1 MFDEC
6 LLTAS
11 WDVMYRWPRAAPATK
26 TSRPGMMKMGVIK
39 TIAHRRMMRME
50 VNSTTAWNSCAKGP
64 STIYAC
70 YPVKY
75 TLYGYGL
82 LVRIS

>member
-1 MFDEC
+1 
-6 LLTAS
+6 
-11 WDVMYRWPRAAPATK
+11 
-26 TSRPGMMKMGVIK
+26 MMKMGVIK

-70 YPVKY
+70 YLVKY
-75 TLYGYGL
+75 TLYGYDL
-82 LVRIS
+82 LVRISWVQRAMILLVGVLSSTRIVAPRTEVMS